1 MRQLRHGSEQNA
13 RNLTFPDGTAGKGR
27 AKAPRRC
34 RFTEF
39 GAIFTLESEGEGMR
53 GACGVLVGVA
63 LVFGGQPAVAQD
75 SRYGGE
81 WTGQYLCGQGVTA
94 IRLVVVPTGA
104 GGARAVGHF
113 FPTAENPRVPEGC
126 WALTGLFDQVS
137 GEFSL
142 RKAHWIVR
150 PRGYAMVDLSGRI
163 DAKGEVFGGRLSG
176 VKNCTTFSLTREP
189 VSLPMPPRCAAAA
202 Q

>member
-1 MRQLRHGSEQNA
+1 
-13 RNLTFPDGTAGKGR
+13 
-27 AKAPRRC
+27 
-34 RFTEF
+34 
-39 GAIFTLESEGEGMR
+39 MR
-53 GACGVLVGVA
+53 GACGVLVGVS
-63 LVFGGQPAVAQD
+63 LVFAGTPAVAQD

-81 WTGQYLCGQGVTA
+81 WTGKYLCGQGVTA

-150 PRGYAMVDLSGRI
+150 PRGYAMVDLNPRI

-176 VKNCTTFSLTREP
+176 VKNCTTFSLTRAP